1 MIIVYTVVPAVLGT
15 LLVAAGVY
23 MYKRTSDLK
32 NISSVSARSET
43 PLQDYDIDLSKKEI
57 MSEFKL
63 GDEEAGIG
71 HSRNGRNGPSDFYN

>member
-1 MIIVYTVVPAVLGT
+1 MIILYTVVPAVLGT
-15 LLVAAGVY
+15 LLVAAGIY

-43 PLQDYDIDLSKKEI
+43 HLREMDLDLSKKEI

-63 GDEEAGIG
+63 GDEETG
-71 HSRNGRNGPSDFYN
+71 